1 LCDKFAAKSGQL
13 EELRSFGELFISGG
27 LGAYADKIS
36 QADKMLITLDRMKI
50 ECKDGQAYRLFAKK
64 FFEAV
69 DEASVAV
76 EEGKV
81 ELERIERERADREHW
96 LDRLDDLK
104 ADLNSKPAQL
114 KARMEKI
121 ITFDNNDGNI
131 YRRLDDILNEVMPK
145 IKEYHQVGWTAPL
158 ADWMPKV
165 KGVVEQTSAKM
176 EDISTMVKTKE
187 ADSKAVFQSRKALFK
202 GK

>member
-1 LCDKFAAKSGQL
+1 MGLRVCDVLS
-13 EELRSFGELFISGG
+13 SFTIRDLLFFF
-27 LGAYADKIS
+27 YFDV
-36 QADKMLITLDRMKI
+36 
-50 ECKDGQAYRLFAKK
+50 LF
-64 FFEAV
+64 E
-69 DEASVAV
+69 
-76 EEGKV
+76 
-81 ELERIERERADREHW
+81 
-96 LDRLDDLK
+96 

-165 KGVVEQTSAKM
+165 TSKFSCSFSA
-176 EDISTMVKTKE
+176 ILFSHLFIYLSTPQSSAHLMVF
-187 ADSKAVFQSRKALFK
+187 SSVR
-202 GK
+202 

>member
-1 LCDKFAAKSGQL
+1 MFHSA
-13 EELRSFGELFISGG
+13 G

-104 ADLNSKPAQL
+104 ACQDHVSS
-114 KARMEKI
+114 
-121 ITFDNNDGNI
+121 
-131 YRRLDDILNEVMPK
+131 
-145 IKEYHQVGWTAPL
+145 
-158 ADWMPKV
+158 
-165 KGVVEQTSAKM
+165 VVSGCDPVCDVHFTRAHFLHMSFVVVLVSQSFFLF
-176 EDISTMVKTKE
+176 MV
-187 ADSKAVFQSRKALFK
+187 VFCMVIV
-202 GK
+202 